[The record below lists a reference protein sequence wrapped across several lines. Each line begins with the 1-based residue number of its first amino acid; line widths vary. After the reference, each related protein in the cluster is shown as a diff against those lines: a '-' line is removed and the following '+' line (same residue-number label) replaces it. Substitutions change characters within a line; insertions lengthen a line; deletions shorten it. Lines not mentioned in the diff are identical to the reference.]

1 MKMRRRTGVNGVR
14 ENHRDTVVNQGG
26 TARVF
31 RSLIGKEGSAFFTKK
46 YRAGY
51 FPEETKTEKKEE
63 ENIMAKEKKLV
74 ESITAREVD
83 FAQWYTDVVREAKL
97 CDYSGVKDV

>member
-26 TARVF
+26 TAESFGPLSGRKARLF
-31 RSLIGKEGSAFFTKK
+31 YEK

-83 FAQWYTDVVREAKL
+83 FAQWYTDVVREAN
-97 CDYSGVKDV
+97 CVIIQE

>member
-26 TARVF
+26 TAESFGPLSGRKA
-31 RSLIGKEGSAFFTKK
+31 RLFTKK

-83 FAQWYTDVVREAKL
+83 FAQWYTDVVREAN
-97 CDYSGVKDV
+97 CVIIQE

>member
-26 TARVF
+26 TAESFGPLSGRKA
-31 RSLIGKEGSAFFTKK
+31 RLLRKIQGRILPRRNKNREERRGEHYGK
-46 YRAGY
+46 R
-51 FPEETKTEKKEE
+51 
-63 ENIMAKEKKLV
+63 KKLV

>member
-26 TARVF
+26 TAESFGPLSGRKA
-31 RSLIGKEGSAFFTKK
+31 RSFTKK

-63 ENIMAKEKKLV
+63 ENIMAKEKN
-74 ESITAREVD
+74 
-83 FAQWYTDVVREAKL
+83 W
-97 CDYSGVKDV
+97 

>member
-26 TARVF
+26 TAESFGPLSGRKARLF
-31 RSLIGKEGSAFFTKK
+31 LRKK
-46 YRAGY
+46 YRVGY

-63 ENIMAKEKKLV
+63 ENIMAKEKKLGRIPLRP
-74 ESITAREVD
+74 E
-83 FAQWYTDVVREAKL
+83 K
-97 CDYSGVKDV
+97 

>member
-26 TARVF
+26 TAR
-31 RSLIGKEGSAFFTKK
+31 SLSVPYREGRLGFFTKK

-63 ENIMAKEKKLV
+63 GEHYGKRKKTV

-83 FAQWYTDVVREAKL
+83 FAQWYTD
-97 CDYSGVKDV
+97 SGAQKQNCVIIQE

>member
-14 ENHRDTVVNQGG
+14 ENHRDTVVNQG
-26 TARVF
+26 VPP
-31 RSLIGKEGSAFFTKK
+31 SLSVPYREGRLGFFTKK

-63 ENIMAKEKKLV
+63 ENIMAKEKKTGRIHYGQRSRFCTV
-74 ESITAREVD
+74 VHRCGARKQNCVIIQE
-83 FAQWYTDVVREAKL
+83 
-97 CDYSGVKDV
+97 

>member
-26 TARVF
+26 TAESFIPYR
-31 RSLIGKEGSAFFTKK
+31 EGRLGFFTKK

-63 ENIMAKEKKLV
+63 ENIMAKKKTGRIHYGQRSRFCTV
-74 ESITAREVD
+74 VHRCGARSKIV
-83 FAQWYTDVVREAKL
+83 
-97 CDYSGVKDV
+97 

>member
-26 TARVF
+26 TAESFGPLSGRKARLF
-31 RSLIGKEGSAFFTKK
+31 YEK

-63 ENIMAKEKKLV
+63 ENIMAKEKN
-74 ESITAREVD
+74 
-83 FAQWYTDVVREAKL
+83 W
-97 CDYSGVKDV
+97 